1 MIEPIG
7 GRRKEN
13 KQEILARRKDAEQR
27 VIKTL
32 CENPALSLY
41 ELKVLTQLNENDL
54 IQAVSTLEYM
64 GIVWEDNDFYQL
76 IGDDVCEMCGGN

>member
-13 KQEILARRKDAEQR
+13 KQEILARREDAEQR

-32 CENPALSLY
+32 CENPVLSLY

-54 IQAVSTLEYM
+54 IQAVSALECM
-64 GIVWEDNDFYQL
+64 GIAWEDNEFYQL
-76 IGDDVCEMCGGN
+76 TDDDACEMCSGN